1 MGSLRPVFFGNTTRY
16 SREMGLGGY
25 RDRSRKWKKAPHLG
39 CGQERGNP
47 RALWTIQRA
56 GCMDSTSLDGD
67 VNYLASRKPER
78 MATKNVRPE
87 AHVVYRFV

>member
-1 MGSLRPVFFGNTTRY
+1 
-16 SREMGLGGY
+16 
-25 RDRSRKWKKAPHLG
+25 
-39 CGQERGNP
+39 
-47 RALWTIQRA
+47 
-56 GCMDSTSLDGD
+56 MDSTSLDGD